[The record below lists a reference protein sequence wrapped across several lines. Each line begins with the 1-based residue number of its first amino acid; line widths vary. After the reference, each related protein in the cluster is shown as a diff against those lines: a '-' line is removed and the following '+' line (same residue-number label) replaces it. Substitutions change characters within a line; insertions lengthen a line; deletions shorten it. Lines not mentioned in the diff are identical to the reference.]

1 MTSLAD
7 QHCAPC
13 NADTPVLDE
22 DATRTHLAALSD
34 RWEID
39 DTGRLVARIKFKNY
53 YRIQA
58 FVNAVA
64 YIAHRESHHPEI
76 TFGYNT
82 CRIELITHA
91 IEGLSEND
99 FISAAKIDALLD

>member
-1 MTSLAD
+1 MTALAD
-7 QHCAPC
+7 RRCAPC
-13 NADTPVLDE
+13 DADTPALDTQ
-22 DATRTHLAALSD
+22 AIQNHLDMISD

-39 DTGRLVARIKFKNY
+39 ADGRLVARLKFKNY
-53 YRIQA
+53 YRTQA

-64 YIAHRESHHPEI
+64 YIAHRESHHPDI
-76 TFGYNT
+76 SFGYNT

-91 IEGLSEND
+91 IDGLSDND